1 MAALVLLEEAEVE
14 ALNPELEGASSA
26 DSFPSSLV
34 LPPAAELK
42 QEVLEEEAP
51 QEAAEAETE

>member
-14 ALNPELEGASSA
+14 ALNPKLEGTSSA
-26 DSFPSSLV
+26 DSFPSRLV

-42 QEVLEEEAP
+42 QEVVEEEAP
-51 QEAAEAETE
+51 QEAVEAETE

>member
-14 ALNPELEGASSA
+14 ALNPELEGASNA
-26 DSFPSSLV
+26 DSCPSRLV
-34 LPPAAELK
+34 LPPEAELK
-42 QEVLEEEAP
+42 QEVVEEEAP

>member
-26 DSFPSSLV
+26 DSCPPRLV

-42 QEVLEEEAP
+42 QEVVEEEAP
-51 QEAAEAETE
+51 Q